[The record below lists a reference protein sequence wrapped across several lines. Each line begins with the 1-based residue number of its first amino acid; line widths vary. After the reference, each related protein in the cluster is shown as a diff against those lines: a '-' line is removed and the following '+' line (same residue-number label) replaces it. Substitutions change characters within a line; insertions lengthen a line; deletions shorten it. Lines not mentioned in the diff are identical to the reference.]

1 MAYKV
6 FQNGFPLQASELNN
20 YLMNQAVISFPTT
33 TARDAALTTPVKG
46 QFVWLDD
53 SNKYVYYT
61 GSGWADLLTSASQVI
76 LDKNANYSIVANDAN
91 AMIRSTG
98 SAITITID
106 DVLTPGQK
114 IDFFQAGSGQITFAA
129 GSGVTLN
136 SKSGNLKTS
145 AKYVGATVQ
154 CMASGVYALIGDLG
168 A

>member
-6 FQNGFPLQASELNN
+6 FQNGYPLNASELNN

-33 TARDAALTTPVKG
+33 TARDAALTTPAEG
-46 QFVWLDD
+46 QLVWLED

-61 GSGWADLLTSASQVI
+61 GSAWADLLPSSTQTVS
-76 LDKNANYSIVANDAN
+76 DKSANYTIVAGDNG

-98 SAITITID
+98 SAITITIAN
-106 DVLTPGQK
+106 VLTPGQK

-145 AKYVGATVQ
+145 AQYVGATVQ